1 MGSRS
6 MYHVATGGV
15 RLKVPEDL
23 AGDAQ
28 IVLSQTWS
36 ATAAE
41 LDIEEDHEDGD
52 EESLA
57 KLPQVVPAKA
67 RPLRSEVLFFLAVG
81 LPSLIALYLLL
92 RHWSGR

>member
-1 MGSRS
+1 

-15 RLKVPEDL
+15 RLEVPEDL
-23 AGDAQ
+23 AGDAR
-28 IVLSQTWS
+28 IILSQTWS

-41 LDIEEDHEDGD
+41 LDIEEDHEDSD
-52 EESLA
+52 EES
-57 KLPQVVPAKA
+57 PAEQPHGIPA
-67 RPLRSEVLFFLAVG
+67 DGRSLRSEVLFFLAVG